1 MERTNTCITCTCILK
16 LSCKMVCAIY
26 RRNHISLSENEIIN
40 VFFHFFLW
48 ARFFQRAKE
57 CSPLFFK
64 SKNPYCC
71 TLHNLPKLAF
81 SLRCVCEMNKTY
93 EWSGKILAIAQ
104 YVIKYDY
111 REKEHKE
118 YSFVDSFYGIFI

>member
-1 MERTNTCITCTCILK
+1 
-16 LSCKMVCAIY
+16 
-26 RRNHISLSENEIIN
+26 
-40 VFFHFFLW
+40 
-48 ARFFQRAKE
+48 
-57 CSPLFFK
+57 
-64 SKNPYCC
+64 
-71 TLHNLPKLAF
+71 
-81 SLRCVCEMNKTY
+81 MNKTY